1 MADGSMDMRLPLTP
15 QEITAGWLSEA
26 LQFRHPG
33 LTVKSVD
40 VVDIING
47 TSTKIRVAVTYGAG
61 GQIAGLPPTLIVK
74 GGFEAHSQW
83 MAKMYADE
91 VRFYRDVKPYID
103 MNTPA
108 CFYAGSDPETHQSVV
123 ILEDLKPKG
132 VTFLDPLQPCS
143 YEQIARRL
151 DAMARY
157 HAQTWD
163 SPDFNPGGRFDWMT
177 TRYQGF
183 GKQFIARYLEPDC
196 WNHFMREPRGA
207 AVSVRLHDRD
217 WMKGALEKLED
228 YHKAMPPVV
237 IHGDTHLGNL
247 YLEADGTP
255 GFLDAQTCKAPWQM
269 EVNYHLIV
277 ACDIADRKSWE
288 PALIARYLEKL
299 KTYGVDAPCFEMAW
313 ESYRRET
320 AYGYFIFVIN
330 ESYFQTEAVN
340 TAEAARFG
348 AAALDHDTIR
358 LLS

>member
-1 MADGSMDMRLPLTP
+1 MQLPLQPQDITP
-15 QEITAGWLSEA
+15 AWLTEA
-26 LQFRHPG
+26 LRVHHPG
-33 LTVKSVD
+33 AAVAAVEIK
-40 VVDIING
+40 DIIRG
-47 TSTKIRVAVTYGAG
+47 TSTKIRVRVCYEAG
-61 GQIAGLPPTLIVK
+61 GDAGLTPTLIVK
-74 GGFEAHSQW
+74 GGFEEHSQW
-83 MAKMYADE
+83 MAGMYADE
-91 VRFYRDVKPYID
+91 VRFYRDVRPFVD

-108 CFYAGSDPETHQSVV
+108 CYFAGSDPSSHQSIV
-123 ILEDLKPKG
+123 ILEDLRAKG
-132 VTFLDPLQPCS
+132 VTFQDPLVPSS

-163 SPDFNPGGRFDWMT
+163 SPEFRPGGRFAWMT

-183 GKQFIARYLEPDC
+183 GKSFIARYLEPER
-196 WNHFMREPRGA
+196 WQYFMRQPRGA

-217 WMKGALEKLED
+217 WMAGALAKLEE
-228 YHKAMPPVV
+228 YHKAWPPCV

-247 YLEADGTP
+247 YLEADDTP
-255 GFLDAQTCKAPWQM
+255 GFLDAQTCRAPWQM

-277 ACDIADRKSWE
+277 ACDIADRRQWE

-299 KTYGVDAPCFEMAW
+299 KSYGVDAPRFEDAW
-313 ESYRRET
+313 EAYRRET

-330 ESYFQTEAVN
+330 ESHFQTEAVN

-348 AAALDHDTIR
+348 AAALDHGTIE

>member
-1 MADGSMDMRLPLTP
+1 MADKSMDMRLPLTP
-15 QEITAGWLSEA
+15 QEITAGWLSDA
-26 LQFRHPG
+26 LQFQHPG
-33 LTVKSVD
+33 VKVNSAD
-40 VVDIING
+40 VMDIISG
-47 TSTKIRVAVTYGAG
+47 TSTKIRVAVTYGASG
-61 GQIAGLPPTLIVK
+61 RNAALPATVIVK
-74 GGFEAHSQW
+74 GGFEAHSPW

-91 VRFYRDVKPYID
+91 VRFYRDVKPHID

-108 CFYAGSDPETHQSVV
+108 CFYAGSDPATHQSIV
-123 ILEDLKPKG
+123 ILEDLKPRG
-132 VTFLDPLQPCS
+132 VTFLDPLKPCS

-157 HAQTWD
+157 HAQTWG
-163 SPDFNPGGRFDWMT
+163 SPDFDPGGRFDWMT

-183 GKQFIARYLEPDC
+183 GKTFIARYLEPDR
-196 WNHFMREPRGA
+196 WNHFMHEPRGA

-217 WMKGALEKLED
+217 WMKGALEKLEE
-228 YHKAMPPVV
+228 YHKAIPPVV

-277 ACDIADRKSWE
+277 ACDIADRKLWE

-299 KTYGVDAPCFEMAW
+299 KAYGVDAPCFEMAW
-313 ESYRRET
+313 EAYRRET
-320 AYGYFIFVIN
+320 AHGYFIFVIN

>member
-1 MADGSMDMRLPLTP
+1 MIDGSMDMSLPLTP
-15 QEITAGWLSEA
+15 QEITAGWLSDA
-26 LQFRHPG
+26 LQFQHPG
-33 LTVKSVD
+33 VKVNSVEVVD
-40 VVDIING
+40 VING
-47 TSTKIRVAVTYGAG
+47 TSTKIRVAVGYATG
-61 GQIAGLPPTLIVK
+61 GDMAGLPPTLIVK
-74 GGFEAHSQW
+74 GGFETHSQW

-91 VRFYRDVKPYID
+91 VRFYRDVKPHID

-108 CFYAGSDPETHQSVV
+108 CFYAGSDPATHQSIVV
-123 ILEDLKPKG
+123 LEDLKPKG
-132 VTFLDPLQPCS
+132 VTFLDPLRPCS

-157 HAQTWD
+157 HAQTWG
-163 SPDFNPGGRFDWMT
+163 SPDFDPGGRFDWMT

-183 GKQFIARYLEPDC
+183 GKTFIARYLEPDR
-196 WNHFMREPRGA
+196 WNHFIREPRGA

-217 WMKGALEKLED
+217 WMKGALEKLEEF
-228 YHKAMPPVV
+228 HKAIPPAV

-277 ACDIADRKSWE
+277 ACDIADRKLWE

-299 KTYGVDAPCFEMAW
+299 KSYGVDAPCFEMAW
-313 ESYRRET
+313 EAYRRET
-320 AYGYFIFVIN
+320 AHGYFIFVIN